1 MEKMRN
7 KNIDL
12 IKSIASFF
20 VILVHFFLN
29 TGFYNLKTIN
39 NIVTVSFI
47 LKNIAV
53 VCVPLFL
60 LVTGYLMNEKKVSK
74 KYYFNILISILTY
87 LFISLLCLF
96 IRKYFLGENAS
107 IRDLAIGIFTF
118 ETNQYAW
125 YVNMYLGLYLLIPFL
140 NIIIEKIKENKNLF
154 IFIIVILTFLTAFP
168 KGLTYW
174 SLLYPINYYFI
185 GAYVKKYNVNTY
197 KLKYIIVIV
206 IVSIIEII
214 ISKKIGHN
222 AGFFNNYG
230 MILILIK
237 SISVFF
243 LLNSIKFKRNISLLK
258 KISKHTLSI
267 YLISY
272 MVDIIGYKYFN
283 STFLTYDQ
291 RFFHGYI
298 VLIIFIICLILAI
311 VIDYIMHYAI
321 KKLEEIL
328 NI

>member
-1 MEKMRN
+1 MDEMRN

-53 VCVPLFL
+53 VCVPLFM

-74 KYYFNILISILTY
+74 KYYFNILLFILTY

-96 IRKYFLGENAS
+96 IRKYFLGDNAS
-107 IRDLAIGIFTF
+107 IRNLAVGIFTF

-125 YVNMYLGLYLLIPFL
+125 YVNMYFGLYLLIPFL
-140 NIIIEKIKENKNLF
+140 NIIIEEIKENKNLF
-154 IFIIVILTFLTAFP
+154 IFVIAILTFLTAFP
-168 KGLTYW
+168 KVITYW
-174 SLLYPINYYFI
+174 SLLYPVNYYFI

-197 KLKYIIVIV
+197 KLKYVIIIVT
-206 IVSIIEII
+206 VSIIEII

-222 AGFFNNYG
+222 ASFFNNYG

-243 LLNSIKFKRNISLLK
+243 LLNSIKLKRNTSLLK

-272 MVDIIGYKYFN
+272 IVDIIVYKYFN

-298 VLIIFIICLILAI
+298 VLIIFIMCLILSI
-311 VIDYIMHYAI
+311 VIDYIIHYVI

>member
-1 MEKMRN
+1 MDEMRN

-53 VCVPLFL
+53 VCVPLFM

-74 KYYFNILISILTY
+74 KYYFNILLFILTY

-96 IRKYFLGENAS
+96 IRKYFLGDNAS
-107 IRDLAIGIFTF
+107 IRNLAVGIFTF

-125 YVNMYLGLYLLIPFL
+125 YVNMYFGLYLLIPFL
-140 NIIIEKIKENKNLF
+140 NIIIEEIKENKNLF
-154 IFIIVILTFLTAFP
+154 IFVIAILTFLTAFP
-168 KGLTYW
+168 KVITYW
-174 SLLYPINYYFI
+174 SLLYPVNYYFI

-197 KLKYIIVIV
+197 KLKYVIIIVT
-206 IVSIIEII
+206 VSIIEII

-222 AGFFNNYG
+222 ASFFNNYG

-243 LLNSIKFKRNISLLK
+243 LLNSIKLKRNTSLLK

-272 MVDIIGYKYFN
+272 IVDIIVYKYFN

-298 VLIIFIICLILAI
+298 VLIIFIMCLILAI
-311 VIDYIMHYAI
+311 VIDYIIHYVI